1 MKGERKGKSSSSV
14 RKYPPPSLPRFT
26 PLPLPPPPSRRL
38 ERNRESARQSR
49 RRKKEYLDLLEQ
61 RVSALQQQ
69 IFEVRTSH
77 AAASTV
83 HLQELKMVLL
93 TAVEPLAYK
102 EIQAEGANG
111 YVYTPEEEATLDD
124 AASQ

>member
-1 MKGERKGKSSSSV
+1 MRAAVNSLTYIQS
-14 RKYPPPSLPRFT
+14 RACIHPS
-26 PLPLPPPPSRRL
+26 PLSLGVCVCVCRL

-69 IFEVRTSH
+69 IFELRTSH
-77 AAASTV
+77 AAASTLQ
-83 HLQELKMVLL
+83 LQELKLKLL
-93 TAVEPLAYK
+93 TSVEALAYK
-102 EIQAEGANG
+102 EIQSANG
-111 YVYTPEEEATLDD
+111 YIYTPEEEATLED